1 MVIQSGRMVD
11 LLELLDAAQ
20 QWLVW
25 PLVMLISVHF
35 IWRICSNIKDNA
47 DRFVRRVQ
55 EALEHE
61 RERLIEDIKT
71 DLLETLN
78 KGKQPPAAPTPELS
92 VVSRAVTVD
101 KFNKEKCNTAPSYE
115 YTRRL
120 DRKDKSNIVNEIIY
134 QIQSGG
140 DSNRNCTDDDKV
152 EHEDSAILKDVHRR
166 NVVARMKNLFESNE
180 STNRWHLNKVVDII
194 SQRTSSTSMENLRT
208 RSFAIPKAS
217 SEPPAVRLRRKIRS
231 QQSLSE
237 SGMASSFEDVL
248 EAERFSKRLSQ
259 YSISEY
265 LDEQSPSPQP
275 EAHPPDFN
283 RVARGIKTLSTF
295 SLSELL
301 LDDEPDNMFA
311 GVTLR
316 RGVQSVTSSSSSMHT
331 TFLRK
336 PVDNI
341 DQILIDEN
349 LSRCYS
355 QYSISDLVDDEI
367 VFLQDAPPLI
377 KCD

>member
-1 MVIQSGRMVD
+1 M
-11 LLELLDAAQ
+11 LDVAR
-20 QWLVW
+20 QWLFM
-25 PLVMLISVHF
+25 PLVVLIS
-35 IWRICSNIKDNA
+35 IRSSWRFYNNVKDNA
-47 DRFVRRVQ
+47 RLFVRRVQ
-55 EALEHE
+55 ESLERD

-71 DLLETLN
+71 DLLKTLN
-78 KGKQPPAAPTPELS
+78 KGSRPLDLVATGLQPTPE
-92 VVSRAVTVD
+92 TKPIIPTD
-101 KFNKEKCNTAPSYE
+101 KYKEKCSQSSFE
-115 YTRRL
+115 YSRRL

-134 QIQSGG
+134 QIQTG

-152 EHEDSAILKDVHRR
+152 ECRVDSEDSAILKDVHRR

-180 STNRWHLNKVVDII
+180 SSKWHLNQVVDII
-194 SQRTSSTSMENLRT
+194 SQNKRPSPLMTTSLENLRCKPL
-208 RSFAIPKAS
+208 SIPKAA
-217 SEPPAVRLRRKIRS
+217 SEPPVVRLRRKIRS

-237 SGMASSFEDVL
+237 SSNREYSDMASSIEDIL

-265 LDEQSPSPQP
+265 LDEGGSPHPQEVP
-275 EAHPPDFN
+275 ASPDFN

-301 LDDEPDNMFA
+301 RDDEPDCTFQ

-316 RGVQSVTSSSSSMHT
+316 RGGTGSIG
-331 TFLRK
+331 LLKK
-336 PVDNI
+336 PVENI

-355 QYSISDLVDDEI
+355 QYSISDLVDDDV
-367 VFLQDAPPLI
+367 VFLQDYPVQM
-377 KCD
+377 